1 MKKIIASV
9 PLIASAALLSATPAM
24 ADVAYMTGLFGANVD
39 YASIKAPAG
48 QGCDPSAG
56 CDLIPY
62 ANFSV
67 NAASLRRGVQAI
79 EDYVA
84 AHPGENTIWTYSDS
98 TDAAI
103 EYLNTHPEDTTT
115 KFYLLGAPS
124 TPGNFNAF
132 SFFSRHPTLA
142 DGVGSNAT
150 FVLRQYDIVADVPA
164 GTRNFA
170 RYNLSQRVHR
180 DGYNGLDLSD
190 PAVSYTDPRT
200 GSTTQYFL
208 TYPLPLIY
216 PGWKTPEQ
224 IAAIDQAKRPGI
236 ESQYYLP
243 GQVQRPVVLP
253 APTYPATPTATQVAA
268 TTPDASVAAETASQS
283 ESPRPLR
290 KLFSRLAERRQSTQ
304 VDTAAAGEAVADK
317 AISTEVTSDKA
328 TSTKATSTEATST
341 KATTKTKKERPRL
354 RDRIAQRQAER
365 SAS

>member
-1 MKKIIASV
+1 MKKIVATLPMV
-9 PLIASAALLSATPAM
+9 AAAAVLSSTPAL

-48 QGCDPSAG
+48 QGCDPGAG

-115 KFYLLGAPS
+115 QFYLLGAPS
-124 TPGNFNAF
+124 TPGNFNAV
-132 SFFSRHPTLA
+132 SIFSRHPTLA

-164 GTRNFA
+164 GTKNFA
-170 RYNLSQRVHR
+170 RYNISQRVHR
-180 DGYNGLDLSD
+180 DGYNGLDLSN
-190 PAVSYTDPRT
+190 PAVTYTDPRT

-216 PGWKTPEQ
+216 TGNKTPEQ

-236 ESQYYLP
+236 ESQYYVP
-243 GQVQRPVVLP
+243 GKVQRPVVLP
-253 APTYPATPTATQVAA
+253 PPTYP
-268 TTPDASVAAETASQS
+268 TTPAPNATVDTTASTT
-283 ESPRPLR
+283 ESPRGLR
-290 KLFSRLAERRQSTQ
+290 KVFAELAERRQSAQ
-304 VDTAAAGEAVADK
+304 SEKAAAD
-317 AISTEVTSDKA
+317 TTSDTG
-328 TSTKATSTEATST
+328 TS
-341 KATTKTKKERPRL
+341 ATTDKPTAKKKPFAAL
-354 RDRIAQRQAER
+354 REKAADRRAER
-365 SAS
+365 RAERAERAAS

>member
-1 MKKIIASV
+1 MKKIVATLPMV
-9 PLIASAALLSATPAM
+9 AAAAVLSATPAV

-39 YASIKAPAG
+39 YASIKAPTG
-48 QGCDPSAG
+48 QGCDPGAG

-115 KFYLLGAPS
+115 RFYLLGAPS
-124 TPGNFNAF
+124 TPGNFSPF

-142 DGVGSNAT
+142 DGVGANAT

-164 GTRNFA
+164 GTKNFA
-170 RYNLSQRVHR
+170 RYNISQRVHR
-180 DGYNGLDLSD
+180 DGYNGLDLSN

-216 PGWKTPEQ
+216 SGNKTPEQ

-236 ESQYYLP
+236 ESQYYVP
-243 GQVQRPVVLP
+243 GKVQRPVVLP
-253 APTYPATPTATQVAA
+253 SPTYPAPTTTATAAVDKTGGATDSPRGLRKIFAELSERKQAARSETAAADTAADNSAGNGTSTTADKPAAKKPFAALRDKVAERKA
-268 TTPDASVAAETASQS
+268 KRAASQS
-283 ESPRPLR
+283 DE
-290 KLFSRLAERRQSTQ
+290 
-304 VDTAAAGEAVADK
+304 
-317 AISTEVTSDKA
+317 
-328 TSTKATSTEATST
+328 
-341 KATTKTKKERPRL
+341 
-354 RDRIAQRQAER
+354 
-365 SAS
+365 

>member
-1 MKKIIASV
+1 MNK
-9 PLIASAALLSATPAM
+9 LIAAVPMVAAAALLSATPAV

-39 YASIKAPAG
+39 YASIKAPTG
-48 QGCDPSAG
+48 QGCDPGAG

-115 KFYLLGAPS
+115 QFYLLGAPS
-124 TPGNFNAF
+124 TPGNFSPF

-142 DGVGSNAT
+142 DGVGANAT

-170 RYNLSQRVHR
+170 RYNISQRVHR
-180 DGYNGLDLSD
+180 DGYNGLDLSN

-208 TYPLPLIY
+208 TYPLPLIN

-224 IAAIDQAKRPGI
+224 IAAQDKALRPGI
-236 ESQYYLP
+236 ESQYYVP
-243 GQVQRPVVLP
+243 GKVQRPVVLP
-253 APTYPATPTATQVAA
+253 APTYPAPSTTATATVDKAAA
-268 TTPDASVAAETASQS
+268 TTDSPRGLRKVFAEMSERKQAAQS
-283 ESPRPLR
+283 EKAGADAGAGKAADSGAGTTADKPTAKKKPFAALR
-290 KLFSRLAERRQSTQ
+290 DKVSERKAKR
-304 VDTAAAGEAVADK
+304 AAAQ
-317 AISTEVTSDKA
+317 SD
-328 TSTKATSTEATST
+328 
-341 KATTKTKKERPRL
+341 
-354 RDRIAQRQAER
+354 D
-365 SAS
+365 

>member
-1 MKKIIASV
+1 MNKVIAAV
-9 PLIASAALLSATPAM
+9 PMVAAAALLSATPAV
-24 ADVAYMTGLFGANVD
+24 ADVAYMTGLFGAKVD
-39 YASIKAPAG
+39 YASIKAPTG
-48 QGCDPSAG
+48 QGCDPGAG

-67 NAASLRRGVQAI
+67 NAASLQRGVQAI

-103 EYLNTHPEDTTT
+103 EYMNTHPEDTTT
-115 KFYLLGAPS
+115 QFYLLGAPS
-124 TPGNFNAF
+124 TPGNFSPF

-142 DGVGSNAT
+142 NGVGSNAT

-180 DGYNGLDLSD
+180 DGYNGLDLSN

-208 TYPLPLIY
+208 TYPLPLIN

-224 IAAIDQAKRPGI
+224 IAAQDKALRPGI
-236 ESQYYLP
+236 ESQYYVP
-243 GQVQRPVVLP
+243 GKVQRPVVLP
-253 APTYPATPTATQVAA
+253 SPTYPVTPTVAQVESTTPTDTDA
-268 TTPDASVAAETASQS
+268 TTSTAKNDD
-283 ESPRPLR
+283 SPRPIR
-290 KLFSRLAERRQSTQ
+290 KLFSRLSERQQSSQ
-304 VDTAAAGEAVADK
+304 PDVAAAAKD
-317 AISTEVTSDKA
+317 STT
-328 TSTKATSTEATST
+328 TKA
-341 KATTKTKKERPRL
+341 KKDRPRL
-354 RDRIAQRQAER
+354 RDRIAARQAER
-365 SAS
+365 AASSAD

>member
-1 MKKIIASV
+1 MNKVMATIPMVA
-9 PLIASAALLSATPAM
+9 AAALLSATPAV

-39 YASIKAPAG
+39 YASIKAPTG
-48 QGCDPSAG
+48 QGCDPGAG

-115 KFYLLGAPS
+115 QFYLLGAPS

-142 DGVGSNAT
+142 DGVGANAT

-164 GTRNFA
+164 GTRNLA
-170 RYNLSQRVHR
+170 RYNISQRVHR
-180 DGYNGLDLSD
+180 DGYNGLDLSN

-216 PGWKTPEQ
+216 PGNKTPEQ
-224 IAAIDQAKRPGI
+224 IAAQDKALRPGI
-236 ESQYYLP
+236 ESQYYVP
-243 GQVQRPVVLP
+243 GKVQRPVVLP
-253 APTYPATPTATQVAA
+253 APTYPAPSTTATA
-268 TTPDASVAAETASQS
+268 TVDKTAGTTD
-283 ESPRPLR
+283 SPRGLR
-290 KLFSRLAERRQSTQ
+290 KIFAELSERRQSAQ
-304 VDTAAAGEAVADK
+304 PEATTTDQAADK
-317 AISTEVTSDKA
+317 GTSATADKPTA
-328 TSTKATSTEATST
+328 
-341 KATTKTKKERPRL
+341 KKKPFAAL
-354 RDRIAQRQAER
+354 RDKVAER
-365 SAS
+365 KAKRAASQSDE

>member
-1 MKKIIASV
+1 MKKVIATLPMV
-9 PLIASAALLSATPAM
+9 AAAALLSATPAV
-24 ADVAYMTGLFGANVD
+24 ADVAYMTGLFGAKVD
-39 YASIKAPAG
+39 YASISAPSG
-48 QGCDPSAG
+48 QGCDPGAG
-56 CDLIPY
+56 CDVIPY
-62 ANFSV
+62 ANFSP

-103 EYLNTHPEDTTT
+103 EYMNTHPEDTTT
-115 KFYLLGAPS
+115 QFYLLGAPS
-124 TPGNFNAF
+124 TPGNFQAF

-180 DGYNGLDLSD
+180 DGYNGLDLSN

-208 TYPLPLIY
+208 TYPLPLIN

-224 IAAIDQAKRPGI
+224 IAAQDKALRPGI
-236 ESQYYLP
+236 ESQYYVP
-243 GQVQRPVVLP
+243 GKVQRPVVLP
-253 APTYPATPTATQVAA
+253 PPTYPTPATTATATVDKTAGTDA
-268 TTPDASVAAETASQS
+268 TTSTPDKAESTGVV
-283 ESPRPLR
+283 R
-290 KLFSRLAERRQSTQ
+290 KFFSRLTERQQ
-304 VDTAAAGEAVADK
+304 AKADTVSDAKDTVSADK
-317 AISTEVTSDKA
+317 D
-328 TSTKATSTEATST
+328 TSTPARA
-341 KATTKTKKERPRL
+341 TKKDRPRL
-354 RDRIAQRQAER
+354 QDRIAQKRAER
-365 SAS
+365 AAAAS